1 MLKSNGFVT
10 IINLCFFT
18 FSLSLF
24 SSKSFAQSAK
34 PIFNQQQCIQGFV
47 KEGLKPE
54 QASVWCNYTK
64 ECLGRSQKEGLPAEV
79 AKSVCD
85 CSIKEFRKRYTTEK
99 FREISRQAD
108 SNSKVGRQLREVGEK
123 CFEDILFE

>member
-1 MLKSNGFVT
+1 MLKSNNFVT
-10 IINLCFFT
+10 TINLCFIT
-18 FSLSLF
+18 FSLSIF
-24 SSKSFAQSAK
+24 PSKSFAQSAK
-34 PIFNQQQCIQGFV
+34 PVFNQQQCIQGFV
-47 KEGLKPE
+47 KEGLKTE
-54 QASVWCNYTK
+54 QASVWCNFK
-64 ECLGRSQKEGLPAEV
+64 QECLVRSQKEGLPAEA

>member
-1 MLKSNGFVT
+1 MLNSK
-10 IINLCFFT
+10 IIFTVVNLSLFT
-18 FSLSLF
+18 FSLSIF
-24 SSKSFAQSAK
+24 ASKSLAQSPK
-34 PIFNQQQCIQGFV
+34 PVFNQQQCIQGFV
-47 KEGLKPE
+47 KEGLKTE
-54 QASVWCNYTK
+54 QASVWCNFK
-64 ECLGRSQKEGLPAEV
+64 QECLVRSQKEGLPPEA

>member
-10 IINLCFFT
+10 IINLCFLS

-24 SSKSFAQSAK
+24 SSKSFAESAK
-34 PIFNQQQCIQGFV
+34 PFNQQQCIQGLV
-47 KEGLKPE
+47 KEDLKPE
-54 QASVWCNYTK
+54 QASVWCNYTQ
-64 ECLGRSQKEGLPAEV
+64 ECLVRSQKEGLPLDT

-85 CSIKEFRKRYTTEK
+85 CSIKEFRKNYTTEK
-99 FREISRQAD
+99 FREISQQAD

>member
-1 MLKSNGFVT
+1 MLNSK
-10 IINLCFFT
+10 IILTVVNLSLFT
-18 FSLSLF
+18 FSLSVF
-24 SSKSFAQSAK
+24 ASKSFAQSSK

-47 KEGLKPE
+47 KEGLKTE
-54 QASVWCNYTK
+54 QASVWCNFK
-64 ECLGRSQKEGLPAEV
+64 QECLVRSQKEGLPPEA

-85 CSIKEFRKRYTTEK
+85 CSIKEFRKRYATEK